1 MSALHPRTAIRKGVA
16 ALLRGRTSAGQRVF
30 ASRVAP
36 FMARELPAIGVYT
49 TEEDADDGETS
60 PRRYTRN
67 PLVVVQ
73 IVVESDQDA
82 EDLLDA
88 LALEVEQLLLP
99 DPSWGGLA
107 DDSLFTKAETFLV
120 EGGRSDYACH
130 AMTWRAE
137 YQSRPGLL
145 DEAALDDFATAD
157 VTYDLAPPDG
167 AADAEDT
174 ITLPTP

>member
-1 MSALHPRTAIRKGVA
+1 MSALHPRTVIRKGVA

-49 TEEDADDGETS
+49 TEEDIDDGETS
-60 PRRYTRN
+60 PRRYTRT

-73 IVVESDQDA
+73 LVVESDQDA
-82 EDLLDA
+82 EDVLDA
-88 LALEVEQLLLP
+88 LALEVEALLLG
-99 DPSWGGLA
+99 DPTWGDLA
-107 DDSLFTKAETFLV
+107 DDSLLTKAETFLV

-145 DEAALDDFATAD
+145 SESTLDDFATAN
-157 VTYDLAPPDG
+157 VRYDLAPADG
-167 AADAEDT
+167 VADAVDA
-174 ITLPTP
+174 ITLPTT